1 MGKEVLREKLEN
13 GLSKIMIAKLSTG
26 IYMAEIITKGK
37 TVYQQKII
45 KK

>member
-13 GLSKIMIAKLSTG
+13 GLSKIKTGKLSTG
-26 IYMAEIITKGK
+26 IYMGEIITKGK
-37 TVYQQKII
+37 KVYQQKII